1 VTCYYCDLIAAASPA
16 YATRPAEFD
25 LGSEAPRC
33 AWHWRYVCDH
43 CGEPGHFMRRFYCP
57 TSGRLLCRETGAVEF
72 REGRFWA

>member
-1 VTCYYCDLIAAASPA
+1 MNCYYCDQILGADPG
-16 YATRPAEFD
+16 YPPRPAEFD

-43 CGEPGHFMRRFYCP
+43 CGEPGPLWRASTCP

-72 REGRFWA
+72 HDGAFWA